1 MSSMKGEQSGRE
13 TGRESGAGAP
23 GAATSPTSF
32 LVRLIDIF
40 LKGDLAPLLILLSL
54 LGGAVAL
61 YATPR
66 EEEPQIVVPLADVI
80 VSAPGLPVAEVER
93 LVATPLE
100 KLLYQIDGVEYV
112 YSMSRPG
119 QAVITVRFFVGED
132 REDSLIK
139 IYNKIESNTD
149 RVPPAVA
156 GWVVKPLEIDD
167 VPILIV
173 TLYSDDEAVADDH
186 ALRRIA
192 EEVEIR
198 LQAVPQTNRAA
209 VVGGRPR
216 VVRVKLDP
224 EALSARQTSALEV
237 AWALEVS
244 NVRSVAGHIE
254 QADRHIPVETGEY
267 IRGAAGLRKLVVNVV
282 DGVPVFLE
290 DVADVVDGPAEA
302 TGYSWIGFG
311 PAAAGDGL
319 TPATKLLPAVH
330 VAVAKQKG
338 ANAVRVAHAVEERLG
353 ELEASLLPE
362 GVHFRITRNYGETAD
377 EKVDELVEALA
388 VAVVIV
394 IGLIAFVLGWRE
406 AGVVAVA
413 VPITFSLVLL
423 VNYLAGYTINRVTL
437 FALILS
443 LGLVVDDPI
452 VDVENIYR
460 HLRMRAE
467 PPLAAVRRAVNEV
480 RPPILLATAAV
491 IVSFVPMLFITGMM
505 GPYMRPMAINVPL
518 AMAMSLV
525 VAFVITPWLAYR
537 ALRKH
542 ATRSDEAPAPPLEE
556 QGLYRAYAG
565 LLTPLLESRS
575 RAWALLAVML
585 VLFLGAAGLGALRAV
600 PLKMLPFDNKN
611 EFQIL
616 IDAPEGTTLAR
627 SDAVARA
634 LASELRR
641 APEVLDFTLYTGV
654 ASPMDFN
661 GMVRHYFLRSGPNV
675 AEIRVTLAPKRE
687 REMQSHAILLRLR
700 ERLEAVAKNEGV
712 RIALVEVPPG
722 PPVLSTLVAEI
733 YGEADT
739 PYADLERG
747 ARRVAER
754 LALEPLVADIDTSV
768 EATHERFVFEVD
780 KVKAALSGV
789 ATDDI
794 NRTLALALGGL
805 DVAQLHEPGEA
816 SPLPIRLQLPRE
828 RRSGLE
834 DLRALVVK
842 GRPGVA
848 HRREAGGLRAAPVP
862 LVGLGEL
869 GRFSALPAEGTI
881 YHKNLERVAYVY
893 ADTVGRAPAEAIVD
907 VQADEEPSR
916 GPLGH
921 LSNDEARPLAER
933 SYLDNGG
940 GISWSMP
947 AGTRAVWSG
956 EGEWKITLDVF
967 RDLGIAFGAAV
978 LGIYILLIYQ
988 TGSYAMPLILMIS
1001 IPLTLIGIMPGF
1013 WLLNLLTGSDVGGY
1027 PDPVFFTATAMI
1039 GMIALAGIAV
1049 RNAIL
1054 LIEFVHVALAEG
1066 VSLKDALLQAG
1077 AVRTRAIV
1085 LTAGTAML
1093 AAIPITL
1100 DPIFSGLAWALIF
1113 GLSVSTVFTLFV
1125 VPVTYDLVYRER
1137 PGHGLRADSGDEESE
1152 ELEMDKEKKRK
1163 GEVPQ

>member
-1 MSSMKGEQSGRE
+1 MSSSTARGDG
-13 TGRESGAGAP
+13 GGAGESGAGAQASD
-23 GAATSPTSF
+23 GF
-32 LVRLIDIF
+32 LVRLIDVF

-54 LGGAVAL
+54 LGGAIAL

-66 EEEPQIVVPLADVI
+66 EEEPQIVVPMADVI
-80 VSAPGLPVAEVER
+80 VAAPGLPAAEVER
-93 LVATPLE
+93 QVATPLE

-112 YSMSRPG
+112 YSMSKPG
-119 QAVITVRFFVGED
+119 QAVITVRFYVGED
-132 REDSLIK
+132 REDSLVK
-139 IYNKIESNTD
+139 IYNKVESNSD
-149 RVPPAVA
+149 IVPPAVT

-167 VPILIV
+167 VPIIIV
-173 TLYSDDEAVADDH
+173 TLYSDDATRVDDH
-186 ALRRIA
+186 GLRRIA

-198 LQAVPQTNRAA
+198 LQAVPQTNRAE

-224 EALSARQTSALEV
+224 EALGARQTSALEV

-244 NVRSVAGHIE
+244 NLRSPAGHID
-254 QADRHIPVETGEY
+254 QADRWIPVETGEF
-267 IRGAAGLRKLVVNVV
+267 IRGVAGLRKLVVNVV
-282 DGVPVFLE
+282 DGAPVFLE
-290 DVADVVDGPAEA
+290 DVAEVVDGPAEA
-302 TGYSWIGFG
+302 DSHTWIGFG
-311 PAAAGDGL
+311 PAEARSGGADAAAGTDLEPKLAGG
-319 TPATKLLPAVH
+319 LLPAVH
-330 VAVAKQKG
+330 IAVAKQKG
-338 ANAVRVAHAVEERLG
+338 ANAVHVAHAVEARLA
-353 ELEASLLPE
+353 ELESSLLPE

-406 AGVVAVA
+406 AAVVAVA

-460 HLRMRAE
+460 HLRMRAQK
-467 PPLAAVRRAVNEV
+467 PLDAVRTAVNEV

-491 IVSFVPMLFITGMM
+491 IVSFIPMLFITGMM

-518 AMAMSLV
+518 AMLMSLV
-525 VAFVITPWLAYR
+525 VAFVITPWLAYH

-542 ATRSDEAPAPPLEE
+542 AAASGDEPAPPLEE
-556 QGLYRAYAG
+556 QALYRAYSR
-565 LLTPLLESRS
+565 LLSPLLARRS
-575 RAWALLAVML
+575 RAWGLLAVMFA
-585 VLFLGAAGLGALRAV
+585 LFVGAAMLAAMRSV

-616 IDAPEGTTLAR
+616 IDGPEGMTLER

-634 LASELRR
+634 LAEELRR
-641 APEVLDFTLYTGV
+641 VPEVRDFTLYAGL

-661 GMVRHYFLRSGPNV
+661 GMVRHYFLRQGPNV

-687 REMQSHAILLRLR
+687 REMQSHTLLLRLR
-700 ERLEAVAKNEGV
+700 ERLEATARREGV

-722 PPVLSTLVAEI
+722 PPVLSTLVAEV
-733 YGEADT
+733 YGEPDV
-739 PYADLERG
+739 PYSRLQQG
-747 ARRVAER
+747 AEIVAQR
-754 LALEPLVADIDTSV
+754 LALEPRVADIDTSV
-768 EATHERFVFEVD
+768 EAPHERIVFETD
-780 KVKAALSGV
+780 KEKAALSGV
-789 ATDDI
+789 ATEDI
-794 NRTLALALGGL
+794 NRTLGLAVAGL
-805 DVAQLHEPGEA
+805 DVAQLHVPGEVA
-816 SPLPIRLQLPRE
+816 PLAIRLQLPRS

-834 DLRALVVK
+834 DLRGITLK
-842 GRPGVA
+842 GRPGVTQT
-848 HRREAGGLRAAPVP
+848 REGGGLRAAPVP
-862 LVGLGEL
+862 MVRLGEL
-869 GRFSALPAEGTI
+869 GTFERLPAETTI

-893 ADTVGRAPAEAIVD
+893 GDTVGRAPAEAIVD
-907 VQADEEPSR
+907 VKADELPSR
-916 GPLGH
+916 GGLGH
-921 LSNDEARPLAER
+921 VASDEPRPIEAR

-940 GISWSMP
+940 GVAWSMP
-947 AGTRAVWSG
+947 AGTRAVWNG

-967 RDLGIAFGAAV
+967 RDLGIAFAAAV

-1013 WLLNLLTGSDVGGY
+1013 WLLNFFTTNEVGGY

-1054 LIEFVHVALAEG
+1054 LIEFVHVALEHG
-1066 VSLKDALLQAG
+1066 VTLRDALLQAG
-1077 AVRTRAIV
+1077 AVRTRAII

-1125 VPVTYDLVYRER
+1125 IPVTYDLVYRDR
-1137 PGHGLRADSGDEESE
+1137 AGHGLRVDAEE
-1152 ELEMDKEKKRK
+1152 KEVSR
-1163 GEVPQ
+1163 

>member
-1 MSSMKGEQSGRE
+1 MSSDTRNGDGGMADG
-13 TGRESGAGAP
+13 SGAGAQAS
-23 GAATSPTSF
+23 GGF
-32 LVRLIDIF
+32 LVRLIDVF

-66 EEEPQIVVPLADVI
+66 EEEPQIVVPMADV
-80 VSAPGLPVAEVER
+80 VVMAPGLPADEVER
-93 LVATPLE
+93 QVATPLE

-112 YSMSRPG
+112 YSMSKPG
-119 QAVITVRFFVGED
+119 QAIITVRFYVGED
-132 REDSLIK
+132 REDSLVK
-139 IYNKIESNTD
+139 IYNKVDSNND
-149 RVPPAVA
+149 IVPPAVT

-173 TLYSDDEAVADDH
+173 TLYSDDATRVDDH
-186 ALRRIA
+186 GLRRIA

-198 LQAVPQTNRAA
+198 LQAVPQTNRAS

-224 EALSARQTSALEV
+224 EALGARQTSALEV

-244 NVRSVAGHIE
+244 NLRSPAGHIN
-254 QADRHIPVETGEY
+254 QADRWIPVETGEF
-267 IRGAAGLRKLVVNVV
+267 IRGVEGLRKLVVNVV
-282 DGVPVFLE
+282 DGAPVFLG
-290 DVADVVDGPAEA
+290 DVAEVVDGPAEA
-302 TGYSWIGFG
+302 SSHTWIGFG
-311 PAAAGDGL
+311 PAETRADSDAGFDTGFD
-319 TPATKLLPAVH
+319 AQRGGALLPAVH

-338 ANAVRVAHAVEERLG
+338 ANAVHVAHAVEARLD
-353 ELEASLLPE
+353 ELAGSLLPE

-406 AGVVAVA
+406 AAVVAVA

-460 HLRMRAE
+460 HLRMRAQS
-467 PPLAAVRRAVNEV
+467 PLDAVRTAVNEV

-491 IVSFVPMLFITGMM
+491 VVSFIPMLFITGMM

-518 AMAMSLV
+518 AMLMSLV

-542 ATRSDEAPAPPLEE
+542 AAASGNEPAPSLEE
-556 QGLYRAYAG
+556 QGLYRAYAR
-565 LLTPLLESRS
+565 LLSPLLARRS
-575 RAWALLAVML
+575 RAWGLLAVMF
-585 VLFLGAAGLGALRAV
+585 VLFVGAALLGAMRSV

-616 IDAPEGTTLAR
+616 IDGPEGMTLER
-627 SDAVARA
+627 SDAVARS
-634 LASELRR
+634 LAEELRR
-641 APEVLDFTLYTGV
+641 VPEVRDFTLYTGL

-661 GMVRHYFLRSGPNV
+661 GMVRHYFLRRGPNV

-687 REMQSHAILLRLR
+687 REMQSHTLLLRLR
-700 ERLEAVAKNEGV
+700 ERLEAVAQREGV

-733 YGEADT
+733 YGEPDV
-739 PYADLERG
+739 PYERLREG
-747 ARRVAER
+747 AELVARR
-754 LALEPLVADIDTSV
+754 LAREPRVADIDTSV
-768 EATHERFVFEVD
+768 EAPHERIVFETD
-780 KVKAALSGV
+780 KEKAALSGV
-789 ATDDI
+789 ATEDV
-794 NRTLALALGGL
+794 NRTLGLALGGL
-805 DVAQLHEPGEA
+805 DVAQLHDSGEVA
-816 SPLPIRLQLPRE
+816 PLPIRLRLPRS

-834 DLRALVVK
+834 DLRGIAVK
-842 GRPGVA
+842 GRPGVTQT
-848 HRREAGGLRAAPVP
+848 REAGGLLAAPVP
-862 LVGLGEL
+862 MVRLGEI
-869 GRFSALPAEGTI
+869 GSFERLPAEKTI

-893 ADTVGRAPAEAIVD
+893 ADTVGRAPAEAIID
-907 VQADEEPSR
+907 VQADELPSQGPR
-916 GPLGH
+916 GHVASDTP
-921 LSNDEARPLAER
+921 RPIEGR
-933 SYLDNGG
+933 SFFDNGG
-940 GISWSMP
+940 GVSWSMP
-947 AGTRAVWSG
+947 AGTRAVWDG

-967 RDLGIAFGAAV
+967 RDLGIAFAAAV

-1013 WLLNLLTGSDVGGY
+1013 WLLNFFTTNEVGGY

-1054 LIEFVHVALAEG
+1054 LIEFVHVALAHG
-1066 VSLKDALLQAG
+1066 VELRDALLQAG
-1077 AVRTRAIV
+1077 AVRTRAII

-1125 VPVTYDLVYRER
+1125 IPVTYDLVYRDKD
-1137 PGHGLRADSGDEESE
+1137 GHGLRVDAAE
-1152 ELEMDKEKKRK
+1152 KE
-1163 GEVPQ
+1163 VSQ